1 MNLKEIRDS
10 YIDDGMGFD
19 AATARTCRDVVL
31 TLIAASPM
39 ASHVTVKGGKRA
51 ETYGWR
57 AMVSVAHAHGESRE
71 PIHSRGRDPCA
82 RRGRRLGVTPKT
94 TSRLWSD

>member
-39 ASHVTVKGGKRA
+39 ASHVTVKGGVVMQQVSAMCVGRH
-51 ETYGWR
+51 ETWISTLF
-57 AMVSVAHAHGESRE
+57 V
-71 PIHSRGRDPCA
+71 IQ
-82 RRGRRLGVTPKT
+82 
-94 TSRLWSD
+94 

>member
-39 ASHVTVKGGKRA
+39 ASHVTVKGGKKA

-57 AMVSVAHAHGESRE
+57 AMVRCSS
-71 PIHSRGRDPCA
+71 CA
-82 RRGRRLGVTPKT
+82 RGEQRAHTLAGQGPMC
-94 TSRLWSD
+94 S